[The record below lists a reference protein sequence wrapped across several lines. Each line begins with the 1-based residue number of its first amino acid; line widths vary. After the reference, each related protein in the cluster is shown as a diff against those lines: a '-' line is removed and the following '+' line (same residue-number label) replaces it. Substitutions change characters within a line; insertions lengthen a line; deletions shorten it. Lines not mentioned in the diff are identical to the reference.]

1 MSAFRF
7 RLHPNDPRDQ
17 RILAW
22 LATKPCRHRSAA
34 VKDLLDRALRAEH
47 EPPPAPTH
55 RPAPTAKTP
64 SPEATQKLAS
74 LFTPRSAT

>member
-7 RLHPNDPRDQ
+7 RLHPDDPRDQ

-22 LATKPCRHRSAA
+22 LETQPCRHRSAA

-47 EPPPAPTH
+47 AAPPVSASRHEPSGTLPPPD
-55 RPAPTAKTP
+55 
-64 SPEATQKLAS
+64 ATQKLAS
-74 LFTPRSAT
+74 LFGPRSSA